1 MENNKLIEIDM
12 AVATDADEGL
22 RLDKYILAFFPDVGL
37 RQRRRI
43 IENGLVTVN
52 ERKAKPGLKLFTGAR
67 VVVFEQDGCE
77 CADEV
82 SAGLKILKQT
92 DDYAVVYKPEGLHSA
107 KIAGGIEPS
116 AEGCFPKLFSGREP
130 VLINRLDQLTSGMLL
145 VAFGHDQVNIFK
157 DIEEKGQVDKF
168 YLAKVHG
175 VPESEFIIKNRLD
188 TDDRAMTKVLE
199 EDAEHLRWSRVKLIE
214 KLDGDMSLVEVEI
227 SKGARHQIRVHLAHA
242 GFPIAGDPVY
252 GKVDDAQD
260 RMYLH
265 HNRITFPGF
274 EAECDSGWK

>member
-1 MENNKLIEIDM
+1 M

-52 ERKAKPGLKLFTGAR
+52 ERKAKPSLKLFPGAR
-67 VVVFEQDGCE
+67 VVIFDTDECE

-82 SAGLKILKQT
+82 LASLKIVKQT

-116 AEGCFPKLFSGREP
+116 VEGCLPKLFPGRETI
-130 VLINRLDQLTSGMLL
+130 LINRLDQLTSGMLL
-145 VAFGHDQVNIFK
+145 VTFSSDQETIFR
-157 DIEEKGQVDKF
+157 DIEDKGQVDKF
-168 YLAKVHG
+168 YRAKIHG

-188 TDDRAMTKVLE
+188 AEDRAMTKALE

-214 KLDGDMSLVEVEI
+214 KLDDDMSLVEVEI
-227 SKGARHQIRVHLAHA
+227 SKGVRHQIRVHLAHA
-242 GFPIAGDPVY
+242 GFPIVGDPVY
-252 GKVDDAQD
+252 GKEGDEQD

-265 HNRITFPGF
+265 HSRIIMPEF
-274 EAECDSGWK
+274 EAECETGW

>member
-1 MENNKLIEIDM
+1 LNEIHK
-12 AVATDADEGL
+12 AVVTDADEGL

-52 ERKAKPGLKLFTGAR
+52 ERKAKPSLKLFPGAR
-67 VVVFEQDGCE
+67 VVIFEKDE
-77 CADEV
+77 RACADEV
-82 SAGLKILKQT
+82 LASLKVVKQN

-116 AEGCFPKLFSGREP
+116 AEECLPKLFSGKEI
-130 VLINRLDQLTSGMLL
+130 VLINRLDQLTSGMLM
-145 VAFGHDQVNIFK
+145 VALSPDQENIFR
-157 DIEEKGQVDKF
+157 DIEDKGQVDKF

-188 TDDRAMTKVLE
+188 AADRVMTKALE

-214 KLDGDMSLVEVEI
+214 KLDDDMSLVEVEI

-242 GFPIAGDPVY
+242 GFPIVGDPIY
-252 GKVDDAQD
+252 GREGDKQD

-265 HNRITFPGF
+265 HNRITMPGF
-274 EAECDSGWK
+274 EAECDAQW